1 MAAEKKPSGP
11 IVIDGT
17 NAIMGRVASIV
28 AKLAIQGNQVY
39 VVNVESI
46 LISGNPRSAITR
58 YKKFLEVG
66 SVVNPEHGPI
76 HFRRPDNI
84 FTRTVRGMLPWR
96 EPKGKEAFHRLRA
109 FHGCPAE
116 LKKVKPMEIPKA
128 MATKPAAFYMSLGD
142 LAKELGW
149 KGS

>member
-1 MAAEKKPSGP
+1 LVAEAKSGRP
-11 IVIDGT
+11 IVIDGK

-28 AKLAIQGNQVY
+28 AKLAIEGNQVY

-46 LISGNPRSAITR
+46 LISGNRRSAITKF
-58 YKKFLEVG
+58 KKFLEVG

-109 FHGCPAE
+109 FHGCPEE
-116 LKKVKPMEIPKA
+116 LKSIKPMEIPKV
-128 MATKPAAFYMSLGD
+128 MATKPIAFYMTLGE

>member
-1 MAAEKKPSGP
+1 MAAETKTTSPV
-11 IVIDGT
+11 VIDGK

-28 AKLAIQGNQVY
+28 AKLAIQGRQVY
-39 VVNVESI
+39 IINVESI
-46 LISGNPRSAITR
+46 LISGNRRSAITK

-84 FTRTVRGMLPWR
+84 FTRTVRGMLTWR

-109 FHGCPAE
+109 YHGCPEE
-116 LKKVKPMEIPKA
+116 LKGIKPMEIPQA
-128 MATKPAAFYMSLGD
+128 MATKPSAFYMSLGE

-149 KGS
+149 KGL

>member
-1 MAAEKKPSGP
+1 MAARAKGSLPV
-11 IVIDGT
+11 VIDGKD
-17 NAIMGRVASIV
+17 AIMGRVASIA
-28 AKLAIQGNQVY
+28 AKLAIQGNQVS
-39 VVNVESI
+39 VVNVEKI
-46 LISGNPRSAITR
+46 LISGNRRSAITR

-96 EPKGKEAFHRLRA
+96 EPKGKEAFHRLKA
-109 FHGCPAE
+109 FHGFPEE
-116 LKKVKPMEIPKA
+116 LKGIKPMDIPKA
-128 MATKPAAFYMSLGD
+128 RATKPAAFYMTLGE

>member
-1 MAAEKKPSGP
+1 MAARTVSNQPV
-11 IVIDGT
+11 VIDGK
-17 NAIMGRVASIV
+17 NAIMGRVASIA
-28 AKLAIQGNQVY
+28 AKLTIEGKQVY

-46 LISGNPRSAITR
+46 LISGNRRSAITR
-58 YKKFLEVG
+58 YKQFLEVG

-84 FTRTVRGMLPWR
+84 FGRTVRGMLPWR

-109 FHGCPAE
+109 YHGYPEE
-116 LKKVKPMEIPKA
+116 LKGIKPMEIPKA
-128 MATKPAAFYMSLGD
+128 MATKPTAFYMTLGE

-149 KGS
+149 KGL

>member
-1 MAAEKKPSGP
+1 MVAEAKSVQPV
-11 IVIDGT
+11 VIDGK
-17 NAIMGRVASIV
+17 NAIMGRVASIA
-28 AKLAIQGNQVY
+28 AKLALQGRQVY
-39 VVNVESI
+39 VVNVESV
-46 LISGNPRSAITR
+46 LISGNRRSAITK

-96 EPKGKEAFHRLRA
+96 DPKGKKAFHRIRA
-109 FHGCPAE
+109 YHGYPEE
-116 LKKVKPMEIPKA
+116 LKAIKPMEIQKA
-128 MATKPAAFYMSLGD
+128 MATKPPAFYMSLGE

-149 KGS
+149 KGL

>member
-1 MAAEKKPSGP
+1 MAARTVSSQPV
-11 IVIDGT
+11 VIDGK
-17 NAIMGRVASIV
+17 NAIMGRVASIA
-28 AKLAIQGNQVY
+28 AKLTIEGKQVY

-46 LISGNPRSAITR
+46 LISGNRRSAITR
-58 YKKFLEVG
+58 YKQFLEVG

-84 FTRTVRGMLPWR
+84 FGRTVRGMLPWR

-109 FHGCPAE
+109 YHGYPEE
-116 LKKVKPMEIPKA
+116 LKGIKPMEIPKA
-128 MATKPAAFYMSLGD
+128 MATKPTAFYMTLGE

-149 KGS
+149 KGL

>member
-1 MAAEKKPSGP
+1 LAAESRSARP
-11 IVIDGT
+11 IVIDGR

-28 AKLAIQGNQVY
+28 AKLAIQGREVY

-46 LISGNPRSAITR
+46 LISGNRRTAITR

-109 FHGCPAE
+109 YHGCPEE
-116 LKKVKPMEIPKA
+116 LKGMKPMEIPKA
-128 MATKPAAFYMSLGD
+128 MATKPPAFYITLGD

>member
-1 MAAEKKPSGP
+1 LAADAKHERPV
-11 IVIDGT
+11 VIDGK
-17 NAIMGRVASIV
+17 NAIMGRVASIA
-28 AKLAIQGNQVY
+28 AKLTIQGRQVY
-39 VVNVESI
+39 VINVESI
-46 LISGNPRSAITR
+46 LISGNRRSAITK

-84 FTRTVRGMLPWR
+84 FGRTVRGMLPWR

-109 FHGCPAE
+109 YHGCPDE
-116 LKKVKPMEIPKA
+116 LKGVKTMEIPKA
-128 MATKPAAFYMSLGD
+128 MARKPSAFYMTLGD

-149 KGS
+149 KGL